1 MDEIDNI
8 KDFYFFISNY
18 KFKSS
23 DDVDKFLL
31 KFISICKNKY
41 ILKFKNN
48 FEILNNIKNIYIY
61 YYDINTLKKN
71 TIKKLILMN
80 DNIKKYGDFTF
91 KPYGNNDNNFNIW
104 HGITAKYVDTISDE
118 TLKIIKFIKEILCN
132 DDNEFEYLITWFKKI
147 IIDGNKTKKCLIF
160 YSKSI
165 YLYELGKL
173 FSWITEDLIG
183 PNHSKYIAS
192 YNAKNEL
199 IKQKY
204 NILLCTIFY
213 LKNFSYTISVL
224 NKIIDNDDYSN
235 YILIIDEI
243 DKNIID
249 NKFIIYEINESFKL
263 PKLEFNNNTAN
274 EFYTFLKGAG

>member
-1 MDEIDNI
+1 MLSVTMI
-8 KDFYFFISNY
+8 K
-18 KFKSS
+18 
-23 DDVDKFLL
+23 LL
-31 KFISICKNKY
+31 
-41 ILKFKNN
+41 
-48 FEILNNIKNIYIY
+48 
-61 YYDINTLKKN
+61 
-71 TIKKLILMN
+71 
-80 DNIKKYGDFTF
+80 
-91 KPYGNNDNNFNIW
+91 
-104 HGITAKYVDTISDE
+104 ITAKYVDTISDE